1 MYTTINYELDSHQS
15 TLTICFALPIISS
28 LSLGSN
34 FPLCHWKVVCCR
46 LVQQVPETLSQG
58 WSCVTLCVVL
68 VHNSITRIQA
78 PKAIGIVL
86 LYLATCPEANVS
98 QDDHREC
105 LKRPL
110 TQQLLPTRILFHLSH
125 QKIVLVYR
133 PPQGWLHG
141 FSTTMSGIPDTG
153 RLMQDL

>member
-1 MYTTINYELDSHQS
+1 M
-15 TLTICFALPIISS
+15 
-28 LSLGSN
+28 
-34 FPLCHWKVVCCR
+34 
-46 LVQQVPETLSQG
+46 
-58 WSCVTLCVVL
+58 L

-86 LYLATCPEANVS
+86 LYLATRPEANVS